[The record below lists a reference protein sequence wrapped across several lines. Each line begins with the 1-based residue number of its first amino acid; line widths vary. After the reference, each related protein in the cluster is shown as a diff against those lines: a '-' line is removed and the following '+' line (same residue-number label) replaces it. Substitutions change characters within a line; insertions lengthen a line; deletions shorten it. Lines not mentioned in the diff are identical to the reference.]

1 MREPI
6 NISKHFASLR
16 AFNEL
21 CRKDRTITAA
31 AQLIYR
37 LLIDECNRSRW
48 TDGFT
53 CRIEDIEAITG
64 LARQTI
70 VDARMRLKSK
80 GLIDFTG
87 KPSRY
92 TIYCL
97 VDNEV
102 DNSGTPRPP
111 ELKLENKTKEKNEQK
126 RKGERRN
133 DADPDDSGDNRRD
146 FGDTTLSE
154 AAKAEVEQRLR
165 ELSLRLNSH

>member
-1 MREPI
+1 MNEPI
-6 NISKHFASLR
+6 NISNHFATLK

-31 AQLIYR
+31 TQLIYR

-48 TDGFT
+48 NDGFT

-87 KPSRY
+87 KPSKY
-92 TIYCL
+92 TVYCL

-102 DNSGTPRPP
+102 DNSDTPRPP
-111 ELKLENKTKEKNEQK
+111 VLKLENKTKEKNEQK
-126 RKGERRN
+126 RKEGSRN
-133 DADPDDSGDNRRD
+133 DTDLDDSSDNR
-146 FGDTTLSE
+146 GNLSE
-154 AAKAEVEQRLR
+154 AAKAEVERCLAKFNR
-165 ELSLRLNSH
+165 ESKH